1 MRRRVTFS
9 RNLTLSLSRTC
20 RCYCK
25 YCAFA
30 THRAHL
36 YAPEEVLEILDGA
49 SRRQVKELLVLTGEH
64 PEVNP
69 EVRQRLSDYG
79 HADFTAYVVW
89 TCERALERGLLPHTN
104 LGVLSPDDLSRLREV
119 TASQGLMLESVSE
132 RLMQTVHAG
141 SPTKHPTRR
150 LATIRAAGEL
160 QIPFTSGILV
170 GIGET
175 ADERIASLE
184 ALASLH
190 AEHGHIQEVI
200 LQNFVPHQSYYGQE
214 PAEIAEA
221 AAREYWRTGVASGD
235 WPSEGGRGD
244 GGGSSEVGDSR
255 ARGRSKPS
263 TAPVRASVSLPKW
276 AGEGAGPVSI
286 EDMQLLIA
294 ETRRLMPDVGIQ
306 IPPNLADWWSE
317 LVAAGATDLGGL
329 SANGDH
335 ISPEHP
341 FPSPHQVRKRL
352 QAEGFALTERLCV
365 YPQYISPEWIAQ
377 GVLDTI
383 KLKYWSFIPR
393 SGSGRTDP
401 PFPIRPDLVPG
412 AIEKGR
418 AGEPLDAHELTALFA
433 ETRPE
438 AIEEIRV
445 AADELRAE
453 LMGDTVT
460 FVVNRNINISNV
472 CTVGCAFCGFG
483 QSKRS
488 PDAYEHDEVEFVRR
502 VHDAIDYGATELCI
516 QSGIHPD
523 WSLDDYLGWLRL
535 AKATAHDAHVELHL
549 HAYSPMEIA
558 HMCDIS
564 SLPPSEVFARLRDA
578 GLDSTPGTAAEVLH
592 DGVRERISPNKLPV
606 SRWVE
611 IIEASHI
618 AGLRSTC
625 TVMFG
630 HIEEPWELAEHMRV
644 VRELQERTAGITE
657 FVPLSFIPFQTLL
670 GRTHGVA
677 EISREENLK
686 HTSVFRLALGR
697 AIPSLQA
704 SWVKMGLD
712 AATESLRF
720 GVNDLGGT
728 LMEESISRLAGS
740 YHGTKL
746 DPSQL
751 VAAAHAAGRPAAERT
766 TLYDIKR
773 RYPLDDAAGVEGVSG
788 SEGAKAVAG
797 AAPFLAASA

>member
-1 MRRRVTFS
+1 MCGLARRRMRRREHSYTQDMRRRVTYS

-30 THRAHL
+30 THTSHL
-36 YAPEEVLEILDGA
+36 YAPAEVLSILDGA
-49 SRRQVKELLVLTGEH
+49 ARRGVKELLVLTGEH

-69 EVRQRLSDYG
+69 GVAALLAEYG

-89 TCERALERGLLPHTN
+89 ACERALERGLLPHTN
-104 LGVLSPDDLSRLREV
+104 LGVLPRADLARLREV

-132 RLMQTVHAG
+132 RLMDTVHAG
-141 SPTKHPTRR
+141 SPTKHPAQR

-160 QIPFTSGILV
+160 RIPFTSGILV
-170 GIGET
+170 GIGESEE
-175 ADERIASLE
+175 ERVASLE
-184 ALASLH
+184 ALAAVH
-190 AEHGHIQEVI
+190 AEHGHLQEVI
-200 LQNFVPHQSYYGQE
+200 LQNFVPHRRYYGQE
-214 PAEIAEA
+214 PAAIASDA
-221 AAREYWRTGVASGD
+221 AESYWRTGVGAH
-235 WPSEGGRGD
+235 PQ
-244 GGGSSEVGDSR
+244 
-255 ARGRSKPS
+255 
-263 TAPVRASVSLPKW
+263 LPLPEW
-276 AGEGAGPVSI
+276 ACPVSI
-286 EDMQLLIA
+286 EDMRRLIA
-294 ETRRLMPDVGIQ
+294 ETRRLLPDVGIQ
-306 IPPNLADWWSE
+306 VPPNLAEWWPE

-352 QAEGFALTERLCV
+352 QSDGVALTERLCV
-365 YPQYISPEWIAQ
+365 YPRYIDPEWVAP

-383 KLKYWSFIPR
+383 KVKYWSFIPR
-393 SGSGRTDP
+393 RGSGRTDP
-401 PFPIRPDLVPG
+401 AASGAPPIRPDLVAG
-412 AIEKGR
+412 ATER
-418 AGEPLDAHELTALFA
+418 ARDGVALSAEELTAMFA

-438 AIEEIRV
+438 AIEGMRE

-453 LMGDTVT
+453 LAGETVT
-460 FVVNRNINISNV
+460 FVVNRNINVSNI

-483 QSKRS
+483 QGKRS
-488 PDAYEHDEVEFVRR
+488 PDAYEHDEREFARR
-502 VHDAIDYGATELCI
+502 VCEAVAFGATELCI

-523 WSLDDYLGWLRL
+523 WGLDDYLGWLRF
-535 AKATAHDAHVELHL
+535 AKRTAAAEGADIHL

-564 SLPPSEVFARLRDA
+564 GLPPAEVFARLRDA
-578 GLDSTPGTAAEVLH
+578 GLGSTPGTAAEVLH

-606 SRWVE
+606 ARWVE
-611 IIEASHI
+611 IIEASHA
-618 AGLRSTC
+618 AGLRSTA

-644 VRELQERTAGITE
+644 VRSLQERTGGITE

-670 GRTHGVA
+670 GRTHGVE

-686 HTSVFRLALGR
+686 HTAVFRLALGR
-697 AIPSLQA
+697 TVASLQA

-712 AATESLRF
+712 AATESLRW

-740 YHGTKL
+740 YHGTRL
-746 DPSQL
+746 DPDQL
-751 VAAAHAAGRPAAERT
+751 IAAAHAAGRPAAERT
-766 TLYDIKR
+766 TLYGIRR
-773 RYPLDDAAGVEGVSG
+773 RYELPVAA
-788 SEGAKAVAG
+788 
-797 AAPFLAASA
+797 